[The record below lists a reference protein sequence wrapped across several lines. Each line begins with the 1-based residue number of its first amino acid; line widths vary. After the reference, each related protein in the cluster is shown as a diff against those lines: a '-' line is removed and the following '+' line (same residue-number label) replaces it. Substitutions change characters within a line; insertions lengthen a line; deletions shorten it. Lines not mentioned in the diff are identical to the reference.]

1 MATTFSLRNTRRI
14 RATSCVSRSS
24 MNLASAS
31 LQSCTDPRC
40 SPHNTALLNG
50 HSGCRQRWRCAWG
63 GRSALAWTLVL
74 TQSQTKRE
82 ALTAAPECG
91 TETEVVGHA
100 GFGPNR
106 QRVWTVAPN
115 PKATPAAPFRLK
127 LPLQEVQ
134 LTTRLGR
141 SVPLNSKSG
150 YTSCSR
156 TKYTSRNWPLK
167 EGSLTLATA

>member
-1 MATTFSLRNTRRI
+1 
-14 RATSCVSRSS
+14 

-100 GFGPNR
+100 GRAESPACLDSGTEP
-106 QRVWTVAPN
+106 Q
-115 PKATPAAPFRLK
+115 ATPAAPFRLK

-141 SVPLNSKSG
+141 SVPLHSKSV

-156 TKYTSRNWPLK
+156 TRYTSRNWPLK